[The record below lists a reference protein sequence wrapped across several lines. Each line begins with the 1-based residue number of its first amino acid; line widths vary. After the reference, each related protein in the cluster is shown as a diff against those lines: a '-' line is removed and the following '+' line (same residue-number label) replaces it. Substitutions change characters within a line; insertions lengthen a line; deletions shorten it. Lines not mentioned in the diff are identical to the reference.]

1 MSADRPPDVLRAIR
15 LVADAVAICN
25 RCGNCQAVCPVY
37 AETRTEPGV
46 ARGRVQLAAA
56 ILKGDLPVDREAAA
70 AFSTC
75 TTCMACEEACPS
87 GVPVVDIVAAVR
99 AQVVETRGLPWL
111 KRAVFGGVKR
121 PGILRA
127 AADAAARLQGAAF
140 KPAPDR
146 ELRRLRFP
154 YGLAARRAYPPLAA
168 HPFEH
173 AAATPSRA
181 GRGDS
186 RSDGPRVLLFPG
198 CMVTYVYPGIG
209 HSAVEVL
216 ERGGAEVVTPP
227 EAACCGVPLEAHGDR
242 AGATALARL
251 QLDQLEGLEFDALVA
266 ACPTCASSFVHRYP
280 RLLAGEPRYAA
291 RAQALAARSYDVTS
305 YLVDELHVSPPSGR
319 LETTV
324 TYHDPC
330 HLARGLGVT
339 RQPRE
344 LLTGI
349 PGVRLSEMREPSR
362 CCGGAGSFSLTHQE
376 LSLAI
381 GARKAAD
388 IVATGAEVVATS
400 CPGCRM
406 QLADVLAQAGGSR
419 PVVHTVELLAAAGRP
434 GAGPATRLA
443 STPGRSAR
451 A

>member
-1 MSADRPPDVLRAIR
+1 VSAARPPDELPTIR
-15 LVADAVAICN
+15 SVAEAVAICN

-37 AETRTEPGV
+37 AETRTETGV
-46 ARGRVQLAAA
+46 ARGKVQLAAA
-56 ILKGDLPVDREAAA
+56 ILSGDLPVDRETAA

-87 GVPVVDIVAAVR
+87 GVPVVDIVAAAR
-99 AQVVETRGLPWL
+99 AQIVEKRGLPWM
-111 KRAVFGGVKR
+111 KRVVFGGVRR

-140 KPAPDR
+140 QPAADR
-146 ELRRLRFP
+146 DLRRLRFP

-168 HPFEH
+168 RPFAHPG
-173 AAATPSRA
+173 ARTTA
-181 GRGDS
+181 GA
-186 RSDGPRVLLFPG
+186 GPRVLLFPG
-198 CMVTYVYPGIG
+198 CVVTYVYPGIG
-209 HSAVEVL
+209 RAAVDVL
-216 ERGGAEVVTPP
+216 ERAGIDVVIPP
-227 EAACCGVPLEAHGDR
+227 EAACCGAPLEAHGDLV
-242 AGATALARL
+242 GARELARL
-251 QLDQLEGLEFDALVA
+251 QLDQLESLELDALVA
-266 ACPTCASSFVHRYP
+266 ACPTCTSSFVQRYP

-291 RAQALAARSYDVTS
+291 RAQRLAARTYDVTS
-305 YLVDELHVSPPSGR
+305 YLVDVLHVDPPAGR
-319 LETTV
+319 LAATV

-349 PGVRLSEMREPSR
+349 TGVRLSEMREPSR
-362 CCGGAGSFSLTHQE
+362 CCGGAGSFSLAHQE

-388 IVATGAEVVATS
+388 IVGTGAEVVATS

-406 QLADVLAQAGGSR
+406 QLADVLSQAGDNR
-419 PVVHTVELLAAAGRP
+419 PVAHVVELLAAA
-434 GAGPATRLA
+434 
-443 STPGRSAR
+443 AR
-451 A
+451 V

>member
-1 MSADRPPDVLRAIR
+1 VSAERPPDDLPTIRA
-15 LVADAVAICN
+15 VADAVAVCN

-46 ARGRVQLAAA
+46 ARGKVQLAAA
-56 ILKGDLPVDREAAA
+56 ILSGDLPVDRETAA

-87 GVPVVDIVAAVR
+87 GVPVVDIVNAAR
-99 AQVVETRGLPWL
+99 AQIVETRGLPWV
-111 KRAVFGGVKR
+111 KRVVFGGVKR

-127 AADAAARLQGAAF
+127 AVDAAARLQGAAF
-140 KPAPDR
+140 APTADR
-146 ELRRLRFP
+146 DLRRLRFP

-168 HPFEH
+168 RPFAHPG
-173 AAATPSRA
+173 PRRKA
-181 GRGDS
+181 GAR
-186 RSDGPRVLLFPG
+186 PRVLLFPG

-209 HSAVEVL
+209 DATVDVL
-216 ERGGAEVVTPP
+216 ERAGVDVVTPP
-227 EAACCGVPLEAHGDR
+227 EAACCGVPLEAHGDLQ
-242 AGATALARL
+242 GATALARL
-251 QLDQLEGLEFDALVA
+251 QLDQLEGMEFDALVA
-266 ACPTCASSFVHRYP
+266 ACPTCTSSFVHRYP

-291 RAQALAARSYDVTS
+291 RAQALAARSYDITS
-305 YLVDELHVSPPSGR
+305 YLVDVLHIEPPAGR
-319 LETTV
+319 LEATV

-344 LLTGI
+344 LLTSI

-406 QLADVLAQAGGSR
+406 QLADVLAQAGDSR
-419 PVVHTVELLAAAGRP
+419 PVVHTVELLSAANR
-434 GAGPATRLA
+434 GA
-443 STPGRSAR
+443 AR
-451 A
+451 

>member
-1 MSADRPPDVLRAIR
+1 VSAERPPGDLPTIRA
-15 LVADAVAICN
+15 VAEAVAICN

-46 ARGRVQLAAA
+46 ARGKVQLAAA
-56 ILKGDLPVDREAAA
+56 ILSGGLPVDADTTA

-87 GVPVVDIVAAVR
+87 GVPVVDIVNAAR
-99 AQVVETRGLPWL
+99 AQIVETRGLPWV

-140 KPAPDR
+140 KPAADR
-146 ELRRLRFP
+146 DLRRLRFP
-154 YGLAARRAYPPLAA
+154 YGLAARRAYPPLVAR
-168 HPFEH
+168 PFEYAP
-173 AAATPSRA
+173 AASARL
-181 GRGDS
+181 GRE
-186 RSDGPRVLLFPG
+186 RSQPEGPRVLLFPG

-209 HSAVEVL
+209 HASVQVL
-216 ERGGAEVVTPP
+216 ERAGASVVTPP
-227 EAACCGVPLEAHGDR
+227 EAACCGVPLEAHGDA
-242 AGATALARL
+242 AGARDLARL
-251 QLDQLEGLEFDALVA
+251 QLDQLEGLEFDVLVA
-266 ACPTCASSFVHRYP
+266 ACPTCTSSLVHRYP

-291 RAQALAARSYDVTS
+291 RAQRLAARSYDITS
-305 YLVDELHVSPPSGR
+305 YLVDVLHIEPPTGR
-319 LETTV
+319 LEATV

-330 HLARGLGVT
+330 HLARGLGVA

-349 PGVRLSEMREPSR
+349 SGVRLTEMHGPAR

-376 LSLAI
+376 LSIAI

-388 IVATGAEVVATS
+388 IAQTGAEVVATA

-406 QLADVLAQAGGSR
+406 QLADVLAQAGEDR
-419 PVVHTVELLAAAGRP
+419 PVAHVVELLAAAADRG
-434 GAGPATRLA
+434 
-443 STPGRSAR
+443 S
-451 A
+451 

>member
-1 MSADRPPDVLRAIR
+1 MSAARPPDELPTIR
-15 LVADAVAICN
+15 SVAEAVAICN

-37 AETRTEPGV
+37 AETRTETGV
-46 ARGRVQLAAA
+46 ARGKVQLAAA
-56 ILKGDLPVDREAAA
+56 ILSGDLPVDRETAA

-87 GVPVVDIVAAVR
+87 GVPVVDIVAAAR
-99 AQVVETRGLPWL
+99 AQIVEKRGLPWM
-111 KRAVFGGVKR
+111 KRVVFGGVRR

-140 KPAPDR
+140 QPAADR
-146 ELRRLRFP
+146 DLRRLRFP

-168 HPFEH
+168 RPFAHPG
-173 AAATPSRA
+173 ARTTA
-181 GRGDS
+181 GA
-186 RSDGPRVLLFPG
+186 GPRVLLFPG

-209 HSAVEVL
+209 RAAVDVL
-216 ERGGAEVVTPP
+216 ERAGIDVVIPP
-227 EAACCGVPLEAHGDR
+227 EAACCGAPLEAHGDLV
-242 AGATALARL
+242 GARELARL
-251 QLDQLEGLEFDALVA
+251 QLDQLESLELDALVA
-266 ACPTCASSFVHRYP
+266 ACPTCTSSFVQRYP

-291 RAQALAARSYDVTS
+291 RAQRLAARTYDVTS
-305 YLVDELHVSPPSGR
+305 YLVDVLHVDPPAGR
-319 LETTV
+319 LAATV

-349 PGVRLSEMREPSR
+349 TGVRLSEMREPSR
-362 CCGGAGSFSLTHQE
+362 CCGGAGSFSLAHQE

-388 IVATGAEVVATS
+388 IVGTGAEVVATS

-406 QLADVLAQAGGSR
+406 QLADVLSQAGDNR
-419 PVVHTVELLAAAGRP
+419 PVAHVVELLAAA
-434 GAGPATRLA
+434 
-443 STPGRSAR
+443 AR
-451 A
+451 V

>member
-1 MSADRPPDVLRAIR
+1 MSAARPPDELPTIR
-15 LVADAVAICN
+15 SVAKAVAICN

-37 AETRTEPGV
+37 AETRTETGV
-46 ARGRVQLAAA
+46 ARGKVQLAAA
-56 ILKGDLPVDREAAA
+56 ILSGDLPVDRETAA

-87 GVPVVDIVAAVR
+87 GVPVVDIVAAAR
-99 AQVVETRGLPWL
+99 AQIVEKRGLPWV
-111 KRAVFGGVKR
+111 KRVVFGGVRR

-140 KPAPDR
+140 QPAADR
-146 ELRRLRFP
+146 DLRRLRFP

-168 HPFEH
+168 RPFAHPG
-173 AAATPSRA
+173 ARTTA
-181 GRGDS
+181 GA
-186 RSDGPRVLLFPG
+186 GPRVLLFPG

-209 HSAVEVL
+209 RAAVDVL
-216 ERGGAEVVTPP
+216 EWAGIDVVIPP
-227 EAACCGVPLEAHGDR
+227 EAACCGAPLEAHGDLV
-242 AGATALARL
+242 GARELARL
-251 QLDQLEGLEFDALVA
+251 QLDQLESLELDALVA
-266 ACPTCASSFVHRYP
+266 ACPTCTSSFVQRYP

-291 RAQALAARSYDVTS
+291 RAQRLAARTYDVTS
-305 YLVDELHVSPPSGR
+305 YLVDVLHVDPPAGR
-319 LETTV
+319 LAATV

-344 LLTGI
+344 LLAGI
-349 PGVRLSEMREPSR
+349 AGVRLSEMREPSR
-362 CCGGAGSFSLTHQE
+362 CCGGAGSFSLAHQE

-388 IVATGAEVVATS
+388 IVGTGAEVVATS

-406 QLADVLAQAGGSR
+406 QLADVLSQAGDNR
-419 PVVHTVELLAAAGRP
+419 PVAHVVELLAAA
-434 GAGPATRLA
+434 
-443 STPGRSAR
+443 AR
-451 A
+451 V

>member
-1 MSADRPPDVLRAIR
+1 MSAARPPDDLLIIG

-46 ARGRVQLAAA
+46 ARGKVRLAAA
-56 ILKGDLPVDREAAA
+56 ILSGDLPVDRETAA

-87 GVPVVDIVAAVR
+87 GVPVVDIVAAAR
-99 AQVVETRGLPWL
+99 AQIVETRGLPWV
-111 KRAVFGGVKR
+111 KRVVFGGMKR

-127 AADAAARLQGAAF
+127 AADAAVRLQGAAF
-140 KPAPDR
+140 APTADR

-168 HPFEH
+168 RPF
-173 AAATPSRA
+173 ARPGARTKTGA
-181 GRGDS
+181 
-186 RSDGPRVLLFPG
+186 GPRVLLFPG

-209 HSAVEVL
+209 DASVEVL
-216 ERGGAEVVTPP
+216 ERAGVDVVTPP
-227 EAACCGVPLEAHGDR
+227 ELACCGVPLEAHGDR
-242 AGATALARL
+242 EGAAALARL

-266 ACPTCASSFVHRYP
+266 VCPTCTSSFVQRYP

-291 RAQALAARSYDVTS
+291 RAQALAARSYDIAS
-305 YLVDELHVSPPSGR
+305 YLVDVLDVGPPAGR
-319 LETTV
+319 LEATV

-339 RQPRE
+339 RQPRA

-362 CCGGAGSFSLTHQE
+362 CCGGAGSFSLAHQE

-388 IVATGAEVVATS
+388 ITQTGAEVVATS

-406 QLADVLAQAGGSR
+406 QLADVLAQAGGPR
-419 PVVHTVELLAAAGRP
+419 PVVHTVELLAAANG
-434 GAGPATRLA
+434 GA
-443 STPGRSAR
+443 AR
-451 A
+451 